1 MFDAQDEVILVIAQ
15 IQVGV
20 APGVQVGAA
29 AQCLSGALVGSGFA
43 GVMDESD
50 CGMKAPLQVSQ
61 RMQDGGDFCADVFI
75 DAVQSGQRVQDQQ
88 SRLDALHGL
97 EQQLL
102 MMIKVEAQLLGIE
115 DIDVEALAQVCAMLW
130 SRWAMTCRA
139 SSAANSSTGPGWCTA
154 KRCRHGFAEA
164 TATAR
169 CSARNDLQHFGWP
182 PMMPTACCCHSDSTS
197 QPGWDLGDVAVA
209 GVQVWNP
216 SLELDQLR
224 LAGAFTGGSRHR
236 LFRHVRR

>member
-115 DIDVEALAQVCAMLW
+115 DIDVEALEVGGAGLCDAVE
-130 SRWAMTCRA
+130 SV
-139 SSAANSSTGPGWCTA
+139 GDDVPGIF
-154 KRCRHGFAEA
+154 RGEQQHGSGMVHREA
-164 TATAR
+164 LQAR
-169 CSARNDLQHFGWP
+169 FCG
-182 PMMPTACCCHSDSTS
+182 
-197 QPGWDLGDVAVA
+197 GD
-209 GVQVWNP
+209 GDCQMQC
-216 SLELDQLR
+216 EKR
-224 LAGAFTGGSRHR
+224 LAAFR
-236 LFRHVRR
+236 LAADDADGLLLP